1 MIENWTSLTYDSK
14 LKFIFSALV
23 KSWKE
28 LGSAESEE
36 FKLKDGTILVNSKGV
51 YLVLLRDTGSIFF
64 TLTLTHSENGSVQ
77 VTLTPHR
84 YRHPD
89 FKNSVVLD
97 LVEPTDYEN
106 FVSLLDKKQVDAL
119 VMNCGTALFKEIQY
133 WNNVYTTHL
142 SNEVS
147 DYLDEIQTNQRQNRN
162 IEDVELELS
171 FAFARLTRLYVN
183 WLGDSKE
190 GELDGKN
197 KVADTEFSSLLISNE
212 RLVFQ
217 TKFNEVSS
225 YTFELRPQG
234 IGYGHLG
241 YFSLADDKKYLTT
254 FGVYLGDFKEGSVLA
269 SSISKEH
276 QLLFLQELEL
286 CIVSLGLWGEYYRPS
301 QSL

>member
-1 MIENWTSLTYDSK
+1 MIENWTNLTYESK

-36 FKLKDGTILVNSKGV
+36 FKLKNGTILVNSKGV

-119 VMNCGTALFKEIQY
+119 VMNCGTNLFKEIQY
-133 WNNVYTTHL
+133 WNNIYTTHL

-171 FAFARLTRLYVN
+171 YAFARLTRLYVG
-183 WLGDSKE
+183 WLWDSKE
-190 GELDGKN
+190 GKLDSKD

-234 IGYGHLG
+234 VGYGHLG

-254 FGVYLGDFKEGSVLA
+254 FGVYLGDFKEGSVLV

-286 CIVSLGLWGEYYRPS
+286 CIVSLGLWGEYYRSS
-301 QSL
+301 QAL